1 MDNTCRKQNMKEGNE
16 EKKNEET
23 YGKQQMQI
31 PGQEDLVYGEQE
43 PQEQTKA
50 NIKNIIQGTFHSIKQ
65 ILIQISEVTLLKRNI
80 TPNKNAEE
88 YHNKSL

>member
-1 MDNTCRKQNMKEGNE
+1 MKEGNE

-43 PQEQTKA
+43 PQEQNQSKHKKY
-50 NIKNIIQGTFHSIKQ
+50 NS
-65 ILIQISEVTLLKRNI
+65 RNFSQ
-80 TPNKNAEE
+80 
-88 YHNKSL
+88 Y